1 MKELKPP
8 EARAISGGSTG
19 RQSDEHSIA
28 ESTEAKSPVEIDYS
42 PLPEEQK

>member
-1 MKELKPP
+1 MKEIMPADAK
-8 EARAISGGSTG
+8 AVHGGSTG
-19 RQSDEHSIA
+19 RQTDEHLLA